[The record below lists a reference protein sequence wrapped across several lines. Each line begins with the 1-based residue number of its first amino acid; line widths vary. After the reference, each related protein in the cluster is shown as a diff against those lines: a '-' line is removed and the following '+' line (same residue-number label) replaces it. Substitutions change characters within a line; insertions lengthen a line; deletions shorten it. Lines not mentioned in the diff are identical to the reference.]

1 MERYPDE
8 RREAVVAKMAP
19 PHSKSIAELARKEGI
34 SVATLYAWRRH
45 ARAEGRLV
53 PASDDSPEGWTARD
67 KFTAVLETAGLAE
80 AEVSEYCR
88 RKGLYREQIA
98 RWREACEQ
106 ANDWDRARTAELA
119 RGRRADAARIRDLER
134 DVARKD
140 KALAET
146 AALLVLRKKLAA
158 IWGEEDA

>member
-19 PHSKSIAELARKEGI
+19 PHGKSIAELAREEGI
-34 SVATLYAWRRH
+34 SAATLYAWRRQ
-45 ARAEGRLV
+45 ARLAGRLV

-67 KFTAVLETAGLAE
+67 KFMAVLETAGLAE

-88 RKGLYREQIA
+88 RKGLYPEQVA
-98 RWREACEQ
+98 RWREACER
-106 ANDWDRARTAELA
+106 ANDWDRAQAAELA

-134 DVARKD
+134 EVARKE